1 MHLSSFSELW
11 VKENGEE
18 GLLPGFT
25 NFTQKQM
32 FWIRYAHNFCGKPS
46 QKILHKILED
56 SLLHAPDKY
65 RLLGSIKL
73 IPEFSEDFKCTKRSP
88 MIYDKTCWKKITKGH
103 SSGLNVDYTIILF
116 VVLVI
121 TSLIFIFIIAF
132 FTD

>member
-1 MHLSSFSELW
+1 
-11 VKENGEE
+11 
-18 GLLPGFT
+18 
-25 NFTQKQM
+25 M

-46 QKILHKILED
+46 QKTLHKILED
-56 SLLHAPDKY
+56 SLLHALDKY
-65 RLLGSIKL
+65 RLIGSIKL
-73 IPEFSEDFKCTKRSP
+73 IPEFSEDFKCTKSSP
-88 MIYDKTCWKKITKGH
+88 MIYDKTCWNKVTKGQ